1 MARSLFSRVAF
12 VATALL
18 ATASAASAW
27 IPNLADV
34 AEKARFKQLGDVYK
48 QQSKF
53 VDCVVK
59 AGIKCEKTYGTSVGT
74 QECVFATATGP
85 VGSDFNLALADCEG
99 KVDYN
104 KKGTGDTV
112 ADYAAMQC
120 PGDADSVTP
129 GNQDHASLSAWQTL
143 ASPTTYTQLDTLAT
157 LVALLADAAGKDAIA
172 TAADTGTLNKY
183 GKGLF
188 TCIRKCESDAK
199 GTKGGGA
206 LTDSTTQCDP
216 GNGAADPAMIAC
228 YDKNKEKMESKLGAG
243 GGAYAALIPLVDG
256 AIGDGAQPVWN
267 NTEGCNGS
275 PSGAFIDGSSLF

>member
-1 MARSLFSRVAF
+1 MARILISRVAF
-12 VATALL
+12 VATVVL

-27 IPNLADV
+27 IPNLADP
-34 AEKARFKQLGDVYK
+34 AEKARFKQLGDIYK

-59 AGIKCEKTYGTSVGT
+59 AGIKCEQTYGTSVGT

-85 VGSDFNLALADCEG
+85 VGSGFGAALAACEA

-104 KKGTGDTV
+104 KKGTGDAA

-120 PGDADSVTP
+120 PADSDSGTP
-129 GNQDHASLSAWQTL
+129 GNQDYASLTAWQTAAL
-143 ASPTTYTQLDTLAT
+143 PSTYSQLDTLAT

-188 TCIRKCESDAK
+188 TCIRKCEADAK

-228 YDKNKEKMESKLGAG
+228 YDKSKIKMETQLGAG
-243 GGAYAALIPLVDG
+243 GGAYAALIGLVDG
-256 AIGDGAQPVWN
+256 AIGDGAQPTWN

-275 PSGAFIDGSSLF
+275 PSGAFVDGSPLF